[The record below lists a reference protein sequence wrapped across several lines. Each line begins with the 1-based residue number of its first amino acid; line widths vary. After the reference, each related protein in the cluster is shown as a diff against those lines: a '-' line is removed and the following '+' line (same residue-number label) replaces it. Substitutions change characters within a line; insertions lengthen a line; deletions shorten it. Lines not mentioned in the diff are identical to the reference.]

1 MVFLIKKTNQLINN
15 KAVQLIF
22 GVTISLVSLLYAF
35 QNINVYETINVLR
48 KAGPFWLL
56 LSVASVFFGIFCK
69 AFRWKKMLH
78 AFSISIK
85 VSHLG
90 LILFASHALNT
101 IYPIRV
107 GELYRIYMASYKDKK
122 VSIIQ
127 SLAVIFLE
135 KFLDLS
141 ILIILLLCIMIFFP
155 YPEWVGK
162 NDIVISVIVCIILI
176 CIFWIGLRNR
186 IFQKLCEWFFS
197 KFQGNLRVSM
207 IGYIKSLDSFSTN
220 RKNYLML
227 INIIF
232 WSFIIW
238 FIAAI
243 TNYLTFMAVKISLPF
258 FVAIILLVI
267 LQLGISIPSLPG
279 KIGIFEAICVIV
291 LKSYNISHNEALG
304 FAILLHIIVYLPAM
318 LIGLVVLLY
327 FGISNHSNQLTKDFH
342 LVVKN
347 EINEIDK

>member
-1 MVFLIKKTNQLINN
+1 MVSLTKKTIRLINN
-15 KAVQLIF
+15 KIFQLIF
-22 GVTISLVSLLYAF
+22 GVTISLVSLLYALH
-35 QNINVYETINVLR
+35 NINVYETINVLR
-48 KAGPFWLL
+48 KAGPYWLI
-56 LSVASVFFGIFCK
+56 LSIASVFFGIYCK

-101 IYPIRV
+101 IFPIRV
-107 GELYRIYMASYKDKK
+107 GELYRIYMASYKNKE
-122 VSIIQ
+122 VGIIQ
-127 SLAVIFLE
+127 SLGVIFLE
-135 KFLDLS
+135 KILDLS
-141 ILIILLLCIMIFFP
+141 ILIIFLLSIVIFFP

-176 CIFWIGLRNR
+176 CIFWIGLRKR
-186 IFQKLCEWFFS
+186 IFQKLCEWFFL

-207 IGYIKSLDSFSTN
+207 IGYITSLDSFSFN
-220 RKNYLML
+220 KKNYSML
-227 INIIF
+227 INFIF
-232 WSFIIW
+232 LSFIIW

-258 FVAIILLVI
+258 FVSIILLVL

-318 LIGLVVLLY
+318 LVGLVVLLY
-327 FGISNHSNQLTKDFH
+327 FGISNHSNQLTKGFH
-342 LVVKN
+342 LEVEKK
-347 EINEIDK
+347 INEIDK

>member
-1 MVFLIKKTNQLINN
+1 
-15 KAVQLIF
+15 
-22 GVTISLVSLLYAF
+22 
-35 QNINVYETINVLR
+35 
-48 KAGPFWLL
+48 
-56 LSVASVFFGIFCK
+56 
-69 AFRWKKMLH
+69 
-78 AFSISIK
+78 
-85 VSHLG
+85 
-90 LILFASHALNT
+90 LNT